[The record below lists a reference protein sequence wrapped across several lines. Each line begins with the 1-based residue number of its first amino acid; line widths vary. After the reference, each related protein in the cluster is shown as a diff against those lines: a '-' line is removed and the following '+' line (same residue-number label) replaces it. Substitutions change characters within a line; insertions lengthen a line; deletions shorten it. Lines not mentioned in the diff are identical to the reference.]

1 MSYFASHGL
10 SYRHPWMRIDLSNLP
25 IYNKHIKQPNER
37 SNDMPEQIN
46 LVKIFAKLMNKNEEL
61 LVDFIR
67 EYIKETEK
75 EGNEDGL
82 HNKNR

>member
-1 MSYFASHGL
+1 
-10 SYRHPWMRIDLSNLP
+10 
-25 IYNKHIKQPNER
+25 
-37 SNDMPEQIN
+37 MPEQIN

-75 EGNEDGL
+75 EENKDGL
-82 HNKNR
+82 HDKNR